1 MTAMRETARRVI
13 GRRCAKTWYAGFR
26 AEDGQ
31 TVTEY
36 GAVLAIL
43 IIALSG
49 VVFAMHDE
57 IASFIDKVVSALAAI
72 LP

>member
-1 MTAMRETARRVI
+1 MNGTDQKVS
-13 GRRCAKTWYAGFR
+13 GRYCAQPWHAGFL

-57 IASFIDKVVSALAAI
+57 VASFIDKVASALATI

>member
-1 MTAMRETARRVI
+1 MKGETVRGIV
-13 GRRCAKTWYAGFR
+13 GRHR
-26 AEDGQ
+26 AEAWETRLLVENGQ

-57 IASFIDKVVSALAAI
+57 IASFIDKVASALAAI